1 MKGNDKDVSMNIGFS
16 SDMILGGLRKNS
28 DSKPEASPMKT
39 LRSWLQSL
47 EKANFDIKSLEF
59 ACHSVTPSV
68 AKDSA
73 IICTSCSSTH
83 KYDPATFI
91 NLASHIPYI
100 PHSIAYTGYIPCTP
114 YIHYIYPTP

>member
-1 MKGNDKDVSMNIGFS
+1 MKGNDKDVNMSIGFS

-47 EKANFDIKSLEF
+47 EKANLDIKSLEF

-68 AKDSA
+68 EKDSA
-73 IICTSCSSTH
+73 ITCSSCSSAQ

-91 NLASHIPYI
+91 NLASYI
-100 PHSIAYTGYIPCTP
+100 FYILHSITYTP

>member
-68 AKDSA
+68 AKGGKWPINPLPILRSLDQPGPNRGPSA
-73 IICTSCSSTH
+73 CKLVRIC
-83 KYDPATFI
+83 
-91 NLASHIPYI
+91 
-100 PHSIAYTGYIPCTP
+100 
-114 YIHYIYPTP
+114 